1 MNLEDSDVLVTGS
14 AKRVGRVIALTL
26 AEEGANIAVHYRTS
40 DEAARDT
47 ADDVRALGGEATTV
61 QSDLSTVEGARSA
74 VDGTVD
80 ALGGIDVLVNNA
92 SVFYET
98 PVGEVTEEDWNHN
111 MNVNL
116 RAPFF
121 TSQRAASHGVKKV
134 VNIAGVGAH
143 RPYPSYLPY
152 SVSKAGVVSL
162 TKGLAKALA
171 PETTVN
177 AVSPGTVLSPDDRDA
192 EEERRIAEQTPVGR
206 IGEPEDV
213 AETVAFV
220 VESSDFLNG
229 AVIDIDGG
237 RSL

>member
-1 MNLEDSDVLVTGS
+1 MNLEDADVLVTGS

-26 AEEGANIAVHYRTS
+26 ADGSANVAVHYNTS
-40 DEAARDT
+40 EEAAEET
-47 ADDVRALGGEATTV
+47 AVGVRERGGKATTV
-61 QSDLSTVEGARSA
+61 QSDLSTVEGAREA
-74 VDGTVD
+74 VDGTVES
-80 ALGGIDVLVNNA
+80 LGGIDVLVNSA

-98 PVGEVTEEDWNHN
+98 PVGEVTEDDWNHN

-121 TSQRAASHGVKKV
+121 ASQRAASEGVEKV

-143 RPYPSYLPY
+143 RPFPSYLPY

-171 PETTVN
+171 PEVTVN
-177 AVSPGTVLSPDDRDA
+177 AVSPGTVLSPEDRDA
-192 EEERRIAEQTPVGR
+192 EEERRIAEKTPVGR
-206 IGEPEDV
+206 IGEPKDI
-213 AETVAFV
+213 ADTVAFV

-229 AVIDIDGG
+229 ATINVDGG

>member
-1 MNLEDSDVLVTGS
+1 MNLENADVLVTGS
-14 AKRVGRVIALTL
+14 AKRVGRVIALTF
-26 AEEGANIAVHYRTS
+26 ADEGANVAVHYRTS
-40 DEAARDT
+40 EEAAHDT
-47 ADDVRALGGEATTV
+47 ADDVREHGGDATTV
-61 QSDLSTVEGARSA
+61 QSDLSTVEGAHAA

-80 ALGGIDVLVNNA
+80 ELGGIDVLVNSA
-92 SVFYET
+92 SVFSET
-98 PVGEVTEEDWNHN
+98 PVCEVTEEDWNHN

-121 TSQRAASHGVKKV
+121 ASQRAADEGAEKI

-171 PETTVN
+171 PDTTVN
-177 AVSPGTVLSPDDRDA
+177 AVSPGTVLSPDDRS
-192 EEERRIAEQTPVGR
+192 EEEEQRIAEKTPVGR
-206 IGEPEDV
+206 IGEPEDI
-213 AETVAFV
+213 ADTVAFV
-220 VESSDFLNG
+220 AQSSDFLNG
-229 AVIDIDGG
+229 AVINVDGG